1 MAFGALATA
10 GLDWLVRGGD
20 LPVLVEDGTAQGM
33 AALIAGLGHLAQRDL
48 SFSQMLKVDRQLR
61 ALGQDRLVQAGLA
74 PLRLAVLG
82 SASLDHL
89 LPGLRVAGARH
100 GFALEIFR
108 GDYGQYW
115 HEIMD
120 ADGALRTFAPDAVLL
135 ALDAG
140 HLVGEGFDP
149 AGAMRLE
156 ETFARLREGWA
167 SLIGA
172 TGAQVIQQAALPL
185 APALMGGNE
194 HRLAGSPAHLV
205 AAFNQRLRGE
215 ADAAG
220 VDVLAL
226 DDAAAADGLAAWHD
240 RVLWLKARQEV
251 SPLAAQHYGELAM
264 RLVAARRGR
273 SAKCL
278 VLDLDNTLWGGVI
291 GDDGLE
297 GIALGQGS
305 PEGEAFLAFQRHVL
319 GLMERGVILA
329 VCSKND
335 EANALL
341 PFEKHPDMLL
351 RREHI
356 TAFQAN
362 WDDKPTNLRRI
373 AEAIGIGLDAL
384 VFVDDNPFERELV
397 RQTLPMVRVP
407 EMPEDAAFYAQ
418 RLARAGYFEALA
430 LTQED
435 AERTRLYAAKAARE
449 AARAQATDLGAY
461 LAGLDMVLE
470 WQRVDSLGLARAAQ
484 LTAKTNQFNLTTRR
498 YTQAQLAAL
507 VEDPRALVLQFR
519 LRDRYGDNGVIAIV
533 VATPGNADGVLG
545 IEAWLMS
552 CRVLG
557 RGVEAACLAV
567 VAQAA
572 RAMGASALD
581 GLYLPTER
589 NGMVRDHYAGLGF
602 ARLDDAGEEAAGA
615 TRWRLDLARW
625 DGAAVLAQGGAI
637 RIVPEPGA

>member
-1 MAFGALATA
+1 
-10 GLDWLVRGGD
+10 
-20 LPVLVEDGTAQGM
+20 
-33 AALIAGLGHLAQRDL
+33 
-48 SFSQMLKVDRQLR
+48 
-61 ALGQDRLVQAGLA
+61 
-74 PLRLAVLG
+74 
-82 SASLDHL
+82 
-89 LPGLRVAGARH
+89 
-100 GFALEIFR
+100 
-108 GDYGQYW
+108 
-115 HEIMD
+115 
-120 ADGALRTFAPDAVLL
+120 
-135 ALDAG
+135 
-140 HLVGEGFDP
+140 
-149 AGAMRLE
+149 
-156 ETFARLREGWA
+156 
-167 SLIGA
+167 
-172 TGAQVIQQAALPL
+172 
-185 APALMGGNE
+185 
-194 HRLAGSPAHLV
+194 
-205 AAFNQRLRGE
+205 
-215 ADAAG
+215 
-220 VDVLAL
+220 
-226 DDAAAADGLAAWHD
+226 
-240 RVLWLKARQEV
+240 
-251 SPLAAQHYGELAM
+251 M

-449 AARAQATDLGAY
+449 ARARRRPIWGPIWPGWTWCSNGS
-461 LAGLDMVLE
+461 G
-470 WQRVDSLGLARAAQ
+470 S
-484 LTAKTNQFNLTTRR
+484 TASGWPVRR
-498 YTQAQLAAL
+498 
-507 VEDPRALVLQFR
+507 
-519 LRDRYGDNGVIAIV
+519 N
-533 VATPGNADGVLG
+533 
-545 IEAWLMS
+545 
-552 CRVLG
+552 
-557 RGVEAACLAV
+557 
-567 VAQAA
+567 
-572 RAMGASALD
+572 
-581 GLYLPTER
+581 
-589 NGMVRDHYAGLGF
+589 
-602 ARLDDAGEEAAGA
+602 
-615 TRWRLDLARW
+615 
-625 DGAAVLAQGGAI
+625 
-637 RIVPEPGA
+637 